1 MAKIVITS
9 GGTREAIDKVRSI
22 TNSSSGKLGAQ
33 IANEFAVRTS
43 YRDEII
49 YIHSKGAVLPKK
61 SQKIRCIEIVSTA
74 DLEREVMALQGEDV
88 KIFVHSMAVADYTV
102 ERVVDF
108 EKFKTLLCEKKT
120 VDEYDIDDFIKDATI
135 RNSSK
140 MSSNIKRPVI
150 LLTKTPKVIS
160 IIKKLFPRTFLVG
173 FKLLENVSE
182 EELFDVGFDLLRKNR
197 CNLVLANDLAKIR
210 QGNHEGMIIF
220 PEKSYITAKGK
231 TEIAEKIVQISL
243 VRSKDKH
250 PHSEKK
256 GETLPED
263 MMYLQVKFR
272 SMKYVGQKMFE
283 MGLLP
288 EVVNHERTDKIG
300 TYGNISNRITGNSF
314 LITGRNVHKGRL
326 EWKDVCYVEN
336 VEKVEDDHS
345 VYANVSY
352 HGEFKP
358 SIDSAI
364 HGHIYRALPEYNSI
378 IHIHTD
384 RVFLGYEYVD
394 GMYPC
399 GCQNECDQ
407 IMLALSR
414 CKSEETKVV
423 QMKKHGLIVIGKS
436 LEDCYLEILRLFE
449 REIYIDYGAK
459 EISNDEAMQHIKE
472 VGAEDLVTKSG
483 KLYPLCIEQK
493 PVGVVWEETRGRDI
507 HFAIYANALVSRKGY
522 GIVRK
527 YLSLRFPRRYYLHT
541 MKDCNIAEFYKE
553 KYGFQSFDTQ
563 GDHIILMKDLG

>member
-9 GGTREAIDKVRSI
+9 GGTREAIDKVRTI
-22 TNSSSGKLGAQ
+22 TNSSSGKLGAE
-33 IANEFAVRTS
+33 IANEFAVRTHK
-43 YRDEII
+43 DEII
-49 YIHSKGAVLPKK
+49 YIHSKGAVLPKT
-61 SQKIRCIEIVSTA
+61 SPKIRCIEIVSTA
-74 DLEREVMALQGEDV
+74 DLEKAVMDLEGEDV
-88 KIFVHSMAVADYTV
+88 QIFVHAMAVSDYTV
-102 ERVVDF
+102 KRVVDF
-108 EKFKTLLCEKKT
+108 EKLKTLLCEKKT
-120 VDEYDIDDFIKDATI
+120 IDEYDVEDYIKEATI
-135 RNSSK
+135 QNSSK
-140 MSSNIKRPVI
+140 MSSSIKSPI
-150 LLTKTPKVIS
+150 IMLTKTPKVIS

-173 FKLLENVSE
+173 FKLLENVSDD
-182 EELFDVGFDLLRKNR
+182 ELFDVGFDLLRKNR

-210 QGNHEGMIIF
+210 QGNHEGMLIF
-220 PEKSYITAKGK
+220 PEKSYIMANGK
-231 TEIAEKIVQISL
+231 SEIAEKIVHISL
-243 VRSKDKH
+243 VRSKDLH

-256 GETLPED
+256 GEKLPED

-288 EVVNHERTDKIG
+288 EVVNHERTEKIG
-300 TYGNISNRITGNSF
+300 TYGNMSNRITGNSF

-336 VEKVEDDHS
+336 VEKVENDSS

-364 HGHIYRALPEYNSI
+364 HGHIYKALPEYNSI

-384 RVFLGYEYVD
+384 RVFLGYEYID

-399 GCQNECDQ
+399 GCKNECDQ
-407 IMLALSR
+407 IMLALGR
-414 CKSEETKVV
+414 CKTEDVKVV
-423 QMKKHGLIVIGKS
+423 QMKKHGLIVVGKS
-436 LEDCYLEILRLFE
+436 LEDCYIEILRLFE
-449 REIYIDYGAK
+449 REVYIDYNAK
-459 EISNDEAMQHIKE
+459 EICNTEAMEHIKE

-483 KLYPLCIEQK
+483 KMYPLAISKRQ
-493 PVGVVWEETRGRDI
+493 VGIVWEDIRGRDI

-541 MKDCNIAEFYKE
+541 MKNCNIESFYKD
-553 KYGFQSFDTQ
+553 KYGFKDFDVK
-563 GDHIILMKDLG
+563 GEHIILMKDLG